1 MKKTLLFVFALGS
14 WMAQG
19 QQLPLYANYFFAP
32 QMTNPATSGA
42 DGFSELTTMHRQQWQ
57 GMEGAPETS
66 ALVFNGALN
75 KERIGYSVYAFTDK
89 TDIVSRSGI
98 YGNYAY
104 HAQLSENSVLSFG
117 VGAGYVNN
125 AFDMASVR
133 VKNEGDPFLF
143 PANQNG
149 TLDMTLGVNL
159 RVSDFN
165 LGLSVPQLLNP
176 TITYSNNYDGPV
188 AFHLIRHY
196 VARTQYDLNI
206 QKDRM
211 VLSPM
216 VTVRA
221 AAFVKPQVDAGLLF
235 DMKEY
240 GYIGAMYRSNY
251 AATMNVG
258 VHLTPVLS
266 LGYAHEFSTNTFA
279 SYLGMSNEFILS
291 YKFGDNKRNERMEAE
306 IKRLKDKQRQSSQE
320 TEKLLN
326 ERFEEFKE
334 EMGAAQAA
342 ELEKQKEALK
352 AEGLQLQEAGA
363 QNGGLR
369 GNGGNQNGNGNDG
382 FADGAWSQGGNQGG
396 SMANGG
402 AINNDGAIKGY
413 RNDEYASNVA
423 PGSPGYYVTAGVY
436 GEQANADRMA
446 SSLAKKGISAKVF
459 RDSRNNMYYVYL
471 LKFRNYEGAESAK
484 STGLNGQYSGKLWI
498 KVVE

>member
-32 QMTNPATSGA
+32 QMTNPANSGA

-149 TLDMTLGVNL
+149 TLDMTLGINL
-159 RVSDFN
+159 QVSDFN

-196 VARTQYDLNI
+196 VARTQYDIQI

-240 GYIGAMYRSNY
+240 GYVGAMYRSNY
-251 AATMNVG
+251 AGTINAG
-258 VHLTPVLS
+258 VHLTPVLT
-266 LGYAHEFSTNTFA
+266 LGYAHEFSTNTYA

-291 YKFGDNKRNERMEAE
+291 YKFGDNNRNERLEAE
-306 IKRLKDKQRQSSQE
+306 LKRLKDKQRQSSQE

-369 GNGGNQNGNGNDG
+369 GGGGNSSASGGGTNEG
-382 FADGAWSQGGNQGG
+382 FADGSWGQSAQSD
-396 SMANGG
+396 
-402 AINNDGAIKGY
+402 AINNDGTIKGY

-446 SSLAKKGISAKVF
+446 NSLAKKGISAKVF
-459 RDSRNNMYYVYL
+459 RDNRNNMFYVYL
-471 LKFRNYEGAESAK
+471 LKFRNYEGAERAK

>member
-1 MKKTLLFVFALGS
+1 MKKTFVLALLFGATLTQ
-14 WMAQG
+14 A

-32 QMTNPATSGA
+32 QMTNPALSGA
-42 DGFSELTTMHRQQWQ
+42 EGFSELTTMHRQQWQ

-104 HAQLSENSVLSFG
+104 HAQLSESSVLSFG

-133 VKNEGDPFLF
+133 VKNEGDPFLV

-149 TLDMTLGVNL
+149 TLDMTLGINL
-159 RVSDFN
+159 RVADFN
-165 LGLSVPQLLNP
+165 LGFSVPQLLNP
-176 TITYSNNYDGPV
+176 TITYSNNFDGPV
-188 AFHLIRHY
+188 AYHLIRHY
-196 VARTQYDLNI
+196 VARTQYDI
-206 QKDRM
+206 QVQKDRM

-221 AAFVKPQVDAGLLF
+221 AAYVKPQVDAGLMF

-240 GYIGAMYRSNY
+240 GYVGAMYRSNY

-266 LGYAHEFSTNTFA
+266 LGYAHEFSTNTYA

-291 YKFGDNKRNERMEAE
+291 YKFGDNKRNERLEAE
-306 IKRLKDKQRQSSQE
+306 IKRLKDKQRSSAQE

-334 EMGAAQAA
+334 EIGAAQAA
-342 ELEKQKEALK
+342 ELEKQKEALVQ
-352 AEGLQLQEAGA
+352 EGMQLQGAGA

-369 GNGGNQNGNGNDG
+369 GNNNGAN
-382 FADGAWSQGGNQGG
+382 QGGNGMG
-396 SMANGG
+396 ANETSSNG
-402 AINNDGAIKGY
+402 ALSGY
-413 RNDEYASNVA
+413 RNEEYANNVT

-436 GEQANADRMA
+436 GESGNANRMV
-446 SSLAKKGISAKVF
+446 SSLSSRGINAQVF

-471 LKFRNYEGAESAK
+471 LKFGTYEDADNARA
-484 STGLNGQYSGKLWI
+484 TGLNGQYSGKLWI

>member
-1 MKKTLLFVFALGS
+1 
-14 WMAQG
+14 
-19 QQLPLYANYFFAP
+19 
-32 QMTNPATSGA
+32 
-42 DGFSELTTMHRQQWQ
+42 
-57 GMEGAPETS
+57 MEGAPETS

-149 TLDMTLGVNL
+149 TLDMTLGINL

-196 VARTQYDLNI
+196 VARTQYDIQI

-221 AAFVKPQVDAGLLF
+221 AAYVKPQVDAGLLF

-240 GYIGAMYRSNY
+240 GYVGAMYRSNY
-251 AATMNVG
+251 AGTINAG
-258 VHLTPVLS
+258 VHLTPVLT
-266 LGYAHEFSTNTFA
+266 LGYAHEFSTNTYA

-291 YKFGDNKRNERMEAE
+291 YKFGDNNRNERLEAE
-306 IKRLKDKQRQSSQE
+306 LKRLKDKQRQSSQE

-369 GNGGNQNGNGNDG
+369 GGGGNSSASGGGTNEG
-382 FADGAWSQGGNQGG
+382 FADGSWGQSAQSD
-396 SMANGG
+396 
-402 AINNDGAIKGY
+402 AINNDGTIKGY

-446 SSLAKKGISAKVF
+446 NSLAKKGISAKVF
-459 RDSRNNMYYVYL
+459 RDNRNNMFYVYL
-471 LKFRNYEGAESAK
+471 LKFRNYEGAERAK

>member
-1 MKKTLLFVFALGS
+1 
-14 WMAQG
+14 
-19 QQLPLYANYFFAP
+19 
-32 QMTNPATSGA
+32 
-42 DGFSELTTMHRQQWQ
+42 
-57 GMEGAPETS
+57 
-66 ALVFNGALN
+66 
-75 KERIGYSVYAFTDK
+75 
-89 TDIVSRSGI
+89 
-98 YGNYAY
+98 
-104 HAQLSENSVLSFG
+104 
-117 VGAGYVNN
+117 
-125 AFDMASVR
+125 
-133 VKNEGDPFLF
+133 
-143 PANQNG
+143 
-149 TLDMTLGVNL
+149 
-159 RVSDFN
+159 
-165 LGLSVPQLLNP
+165 
-176 TITYSNNYDGPV
+176 
-188 AFHLIRHY
+188 
-196 VARTQYDLNI
+196 
-206 QKDRM
+206 
-211 VLSPM
+211 M

-382 FADGAWSQGGNQGG
+382 FADGAWGQGGNQGGNQGG

>member
-1 MKKTLLFVFALGS
+1 MKKTFVLALLFGATLTQ
-14 WMAQG
+14 A

-32 QMTNPATSGA
+32 QMTNPALSGA
-42 DGFSELTTMHRQQWQ
+42 EGFSELTTMHRQQWQ

-104 HAQLSENSVLSFG
+104 HAQLSESSVLSFG

-133 VKNEGDPFLF
+133 VKNEGDPFLV

-149 TLDMTLGVNL
+149 TLDMTLGINL
-159 RVSDFN
+159 RVADFN
-165 LGLSVPQLLNP
+165 LGFSVPQLLNP
-176 TITYSNNYDGPV
+176 TITYSNNFDGPV
-188 AFHLIRHY
+188 AYHLIRHY
-196 VARTQYDLNI
+196 VARTQYDI
-206 QKDRM
+206 QVQKDRM

-221 AAFVKPQVDAGLLF
+221 AAFVKPQVDAGLMF

-240 GYIGAMYRSNY
+240 GYVGAMYRSNY

-266 LGYAHEFSTNTFA
+266 LGYAHEFSTNTYA

-291 YKFGDNKRNERMEAE
+291 YKFGDNKRNKRLEAE
-306 IKRLKDKQRQSSQE
+306 IKRLKDKQRSSAQE

-334 EMGAAQAA
+334 EIGAAQAA
-342 ELEKQKEALK
+342 ELEKQKEALVQ
-352 AEGLQLQEAGA
+352 EGMQLQGAGA

-369 GNGGNQNGNGNDG
+369 GNNNGAN
-382 FADGAWSQGGNQGG
+382 QGGNGMG
-396 SMANGG
+396 ANETTSNG
-402 AINNDGAIKGY
+402 ALSGY
-413 RNDEYASNVA
+413 RNEEYANNVT

-436 GEQANADRMA
+436 GESGNANRMVGSL
-446 SSLAKKGISAKVF
+446 SSRGINAQVF

-471 LKFRNYEGAESAK
+471 LKFSTYEDADNARAS
-484 STGLNGQYSGKLWI
+484 GLNGQYSGKLWI

>member
-1 MKKTLLFVFALGS
+1 MKKTLVLALISGAI
-14 WMAQG
+14 MAQA

-32 QMTNPATSGA
+32 QMTNPAVSGA

-75 KERIGYSVYAFTDK
+75 KERIGYSVYAYTDK

-104 HAQLSENSVLSFG
+104 HAQLSETSVLSFG

-125 AFDMASVR
+125 SFDMASVR
-133 VKNEGDPFLF
+133 VKNLGDPFLI

-149 TLDMTLGVNL
+149 TLDMTLGLNL
-159 RVSDFN
+159 RVADFN
-165 LGLSVPQLLNP
+165 LGVSVPQLLNP

-188 AFHLIRHY
+188 AYHLIRHY
-196 VARTQYDLNI
+196 VARTQYDI
-206 QKDRM
+206 KVQKDRM

-221 AAFVKPQVDAGLLF
+221 AAFVKPQVDAGLMF

-266 LGYAHEFSTNTFA
+266 LGYAHEFSTNDYA
-279 SYLGMSNEFILS
+279 SFLGMSNEFILS
-291 YKFGDNKRNERMEAE
+291 YKFGDNKRNERLEAE
-306 IKRLKDKQRQSSQE
+306 IKRLKDKQRSSAQE

-334 EMGAAQAA
+334 EIGAVQAA
-342 ELEKQKEALK
+342 ELEKQKEELRSQ
-352 AEGLQLQEAGA
+352 GMQLQNPGS
-363 QNGGLR
+363 QGGGLR
-369 GNGGNQNGNGNDG
+369 GSTANQNNGTQTNEG
-382 FADGAWSQGGNQGG
+382 QVQSG
-396 SMANGG
+396 SNGTL
-402 AINNDGAIKGY
+402 NGY
-413 RNDEYASNVA
+413 RTEEYAENVT

-436 GEQANADRMA
+436 GEAGNADRMA
-446 SSLAKKGISAKVF
+446 NSLSKKGIRAKVF
-459 RDSRNNMYYVYL
+459 RDNGNNMFYVYL
-471 LKFRNYEGAESAK
+471 LKFKNYEEADRARTS
-484 STGLNGQYSGKLWI
+484 GLNGQYSGKLWI

>member
-1 MKKTLLFVFALGS
+1 MKKTFVLALLFGATLTQ
-14 WMAQG
+14 A

-32 QMTNPATSGA
+32 QMTNPALSGA
-42 DGFSELTTMHRQQWQ
+42 EGFSELTTMHRQQWQ

-104 HAQLSENSVLSFG
+104 HAQLSESSVLSFG

-133 VKNEGDPFLF
+133 VKNEGDPFLV

-149 TLDMTLGVNL
+149 TLDMTLGINL
-159 RVSDFN
+159 RVADFN
-165 LGLSVPQLLNP
+165 LGFSVPQLLNP
-176 TITYSNNYDGPV
+176 TITYSNNFDGPV
-188 AFHLIRHY
+188 AYHLIRHY
-196 VARTQYDLNI
+196 VARTQYDI
-206 QKDRM
+206 QVQKDRM

-221 AAFVKPQVDAGLLF
+221 AAFVKPQVDAGLMF

-240 GYIGAMYRSNY
+240 GYVGAMYRSNY

-266 LGYAHEFSTNTFA
+266 LGYAHEFSTNTYA

-291 YKFGDNKRNERMEAE
+291 YKFGDNKRNKRLEAE
-306 IKRLKDKQRQSSQE
+306 IKRLKDKQRSSAQE

-334 EMGAAQAA
+334 EIGAAQAA
-342 ELEKQKEALK
+342 ELEKQKEALVQ
-352 AEGLQLQEAGA
+352 EGMQLQGAGA

-369 GNGGNQNGNGNDG
+369 GNNNGAN
-382 FADGAWSQGGNQGG
+382 QGGNGMG
-396 SMANGG
+396 ANETTSNG
-402 AINNDGAIKGY
+402 ALSGY
-413 RNDEYASNVA
+413 RNEEYANNVT

-436 GEQANADRMA
+436 GESGNANRMVGSL
-446 SSLAKKGISAKVF
+446 SSRGINAQVF

-471 LKFRNYEGAESAK
+471 LKFRTYEDADNARAS
-484 STGLNGQYSGKLWI
+484 GLNGQYSGKLWI

>member
-1 MKKTLLFVFALGS
+1 MKKTFVLALLFGATLTQ
-14 WMAQG
+14 A

-32 QMTNPATSGA
+32 QMTNPALSGA
-42 DGFSELTTMHRQQWQ
+42 EGFSELTTMHRQQWQ

-75 KERIGYSVYAFTDK
+75 KERVGYSVYAFTDK

-104 HAQLSENSVLSFG
+104 HAQLSESSVLSFG

-133 VKNEGDPFLF
+133 VKNEGDPFLV

-149 TLDMTLGVNL
+149 TLDMTLGINL
-159 RVSDFN
+159 RVADFN
-165 LGLSVPQLLNP
+165 LGFSVPQLLNP
-176 TITYSNNYDGPV
+176 TITYSNNFDGPV
-188 AFHLIRHY
+188 AYHLIRHY
-196 VARTQYDLNI
+196 VARTQYDI
-206 QKDRM
+206 QVQKDRM

-221 AAFVKPQVDAGLLF
+221 AAFVKPQVDAGLMF

-240 GYIGAMYRSNY
+240 GYVGAMYRSNY

-266 LGYAHEFSTNTFA
+266 LGYAHEFSTNTYA

-291 YKFGDNKRNERMEAE
+291 YKFGDNKRNERLEAE
-306 IKRLKDKQRQSSQE
+306 IKRLKDKQRSSAQE

-334 EMGAAQAA
+334 EIGAAQAA
-342 ELEKQKEALK
+342 ELEKQKEALVQ
-352 AEGLQLQEAGA
+352 EGMQLQGAGA

-369 GNGGNQNGNGNDG
+369 GNYNGAN
-382 FADGAWSQGGNQGG
+382 QGGNGMG
-396 SMANGG
+396 ANETTSNG
-402 AINNDGAIKGY
+402 ALSGY
-413 RNDEYASNVA
+413 HNEEYANNVT
-423 PGSPGYYVTAGVY
+423 PGSPGYYITAGVY
-436 GEQANADRMA
+436 GESGNANRMVGSL
-446 SSLAKKGISAKVF
+446 SSRGINAQVF

-471 LKFRNYEGAESAK
+471 LKFRTYEDADNARAS
-484 STGLNGQYSGKLWI
+484 GLNGQYSGKLWI

>member
-1 MKKTLLFVFALGS
+1 MKKTLFIVVLAGS
-14 WMAQG
+14 FITHA

-32 QMTNPATSGA
+32 QITNPAVSGA

-66 ALVFNGALN
+66 ALLFNGALN
-75 KERIGYSVYAFTDK
+75 KERIGYSVYAYTDK

-104 HAQLSENSVLSFG
+104 HAQLSESSVFSFG

-125 AFDMASVR
+125 SFDMASVR
-133 VKNEGDPFLF
+133 VKNEGDPFLV

-159 RVSDFN
+159 RVADFN

-176 TITYSNNYDGPV
+176 TITYSNNFDGPV
-188 AFHLIRHY
+188 AYHLIRHY
-196 VARTQYDLNI
+196 IARTQYDI
-206 QKDRM
+206 QVQKDRM

-221 AAFVKPQVDAGLLF
+221 AAYVKPQVDAGLMF

-240 GYIGAMYRSNY
+240 GYVGAMYRSNY
-251 AATMNVG
+251 AATINAG
-258 VHLTPVLS
+258 VHLTPMLS
-266 LGYAHEFSTNTFA
+266 LGYAHEFSTNTYA

-291 YKFGDNKRNERMEAE
+291 YKFGDNKRNERLEAE
-306 IKRLKDKQRQSSQE
+306 IKRLKDKQRNAAQE

-326 ERFEEFKE
+326 ERFEEFKDE
-334 EMGAAQAA
+334 IGAAQSA
-342 ELEKQKEALK
+342 ELERQKNELRQ
-352 AEGLQLQEAGA
+352 EGMQLQEAGA

-369 GNGGNQNGNGNDG
+369 GATGSGTSGRTSGSSD
-382 FADGAWSQGGNQGG
+382 ADGMSTDG
-396 SMANGG
+396 S
-402 AINNDGAIKGY
+402 IRGY
-413 RNDEYASNVA
+413 RSEEYASNVT

-436 GEQANADRMA
+436 GESSNANRMVN
-446 SSLAKKGISAKVF
+446 SLASRGINAKVF
-459 RDSRNNMYYVYL
+459 KDSRNNMFYVYL
-471 LKFRNYEGAESAK
+471 LKFRSYEEADIARGS
-484 STGLNGQYSGKLWI
+484 GLNGQYSGKLWI

>member
-1 MKKTLLFVFALGS
+1 MKKTFLFVFALGS
-14 WMAQG
+14 ILAQG

-66 ALVFNGALN
+66 ALVFNGAMN

-104 HAQLSENSVLSFG
+104 HAQLSENSALSMG
-117 VGAGYVNN
+117 VGLGYVNN

-159 RVSDFN
+159 RVADFN

-188 AFHLIRHY
+188 AYHLIRHY
-196 VARTQYDLNI
+196 VARTQYDINI

-240 GYIGAMYRSNY
+240 GYLGAMYRSNY
-251 AATMNVG
+251 AATINAG

-266 LGYAHEFSTNTFA
+266 LGYAHEFSTNTYA

-291 YKFGDNKRNERMEAE
+291 YKFGDNNRNERMEAE

-334 EMGAAQAA
+334 ELGAAQVA

-369 GNGGNQNGNGNDG
+369 GNQNSNQGGGNNDG
-382 FADGAWSQGGNQGG
+382 FADGGSWDQGSS
-396 SMANGG
+396 SMSNGG
-402 AINNDGAIKGY
+402 AINNEGAIKGY
-413 RNDEYASNVA
+413 RNDEYANNVA

-436 GEQANADRMA
+436 GEAVNAERMA
-446 SSLAKKGISAKVF
+446 SSLSKKGITAKVF
-459 RDSRNNMYYVYL
+459 RDNRNNMYYVYL
-471 LKFRNYEGAESAK
+471 LKFRNYEGADRAK
-484 STGLNGQYSGKLWI
+484 SSGLNGQYSGKLWI

>member
-1 MKKTLLFVFALGS
+1 MKKTLVLALISGAFV
-14 WMAQG
+14 AQA

-32 QMTNPATSGA
+32 QMTNPAVSGV

-75 KERIGYSVYAFTDK
+75 KERIGYSVYAYTDK

-104 HAQLSENSVLSFG
+104 HAQLSETSVLSFG

-125 AFDMASVR
+125 SFDMASVR
-133 VKNEGDPFLF
+133 VKNLGDPFLI

-149 TLDMTLGVNL
+149 TLDMTLGLNL
-159 RVSDFN
+159 RVADFN
-165 LGLSVPQLLNP
+165 LGVSVPQLLNP

-188 AFHLIRHY
+188 AYHLIRHY
-196 VARTQYDLNI
+196 VARTQYDI
-206 QKDRM
+206 KVQKDRM

-221 AAFVKPQVDAGLLF
+221 AAFVKPQVDAGLMF

-266 LGYAHEFSTNTFA
+266 LGYAHEFSTNTYA

-291 YKFGDNKRNERMEAE
+291 YKFGDNKRNERLEAE
-306 IKRLKDKQRQSSQE
+306 IKRLKDKQRSSAQE

-369 GNGGNQNGNGNDG
+369 GNGGNANGGNDG
-382 FADGAWSQGGNQGG
+382 QNGGWNQDNGQGG
-396 SMANGG
+396 SWNTG
-402 AINNDGAIKGY
+402 NDPNAAGNIRGY
-413 RNDEYASNVA
+413 RNEEYANNVA
-423 PGSPGYYVTAGVY
+423 PGSSGYYVTAGVY
-436 GEQANADRMA
+436 GEAGNADRMA
-446 SSLAKKGISAKVF
+446 SSLSKKGINAKVF

-471 LKFRNYEGAESAK
+471 LKFRSYEEADRAK
-484 STGLNGQYSGKLWI
+484 SSGLNGQYSGKLWI

>member
-1 MKKTLLFVFALGS
+1 MKKTFVLALLFGATLTQ
-14 WMAQG
+14 A

-32 QMTNPATSGA
+32 QMTNPALSGA
-42 DGFSELTTMHRQQWQ
+42 EGFSELTTMHRQQWQ

-104 HAQLSENSVLSFG
+104 HAQLSESSVLSFG

-133 VKNEGDPFLF
+133 VKNEGDPFLV

-149 TLDMTLGVNL
+149 TLDMTLGINL
-159 RVSDFN
+159 RVADFN
-165 LGLSVPQLLNP
+165 LGFSVPQLLNP
-176 TITYSNNYDGPV
+176 TITYSNNFDGPV
-188 AFHLIRHY
+188 AYHLIRHY
-196 VARTQYDLNI
+196 VARTQYDI
-206 QKDRM
+206 QVQKDRM

-221 AAFVKPQVDAGLLF
+221 AAFVKPQVDAGLMF

-240 GYIGAMYRSNY
+240 GYVGAMYRSNY

-266 LGYAHEFSTNTFA
+266 LGYAHEFSTNTYA

-291 YKFGDNKRNERMEAE
+291 YKFGDNKRNERLEAE
-306 IKRLKDKQRQSSQE
+306 IKRLKDKQRSSAQE

-334 EMGAAQAA
+334 EIGAAQAA
-342 ELEKQKEALK
+342 ELEKQKEALVQ
-352 AEGLQLQEAGA
+352 EGMQLQGAGA

-369 GNGGNQNGNGNDG
+369 GNNNGAN
-382 FADGAWSQGGNQGG
+382 QGGNGMG
-396 SMANGG
+396 ANETTSNG
-402 AINNDGAIKGY
+402 ALSGY
-413 RNDEYASNVA
+413 RNEEYANNVT

-436 GEQANADRMA
+436 GESGNANRMVGSL
-446 SSLAKKGISAKVF
+446 SSRGINAQVF

-471 LKFRNYEGAESAK
+471 LKFRTYEDADNARAS
-484 STGLNGQYSGKLWI
+484 GLNGQYSGKLWI

>member
-1 MKKTLLFVFALGS
+1 MKKLFLLALTLGS
-14 WMAQG
+14 FMTYG

-42 DGFSELTTMHRQQWQ
+42 EGFSELTTMHRQQWQ

-75 KERIGYSVYAFTDK
+75 KERIGYSVYAYTDK

-104 HAQLSENSVLSFG
+104 HAQLSETAILSFG

-125 AFDMASVR
+125 SFDMASVR
-133 VKNEGDPFLF
+133 VKNLGDPFLI

-149 TLDMTLGVNL
+149 TLDMTLGANL
-159 RVSDFN
+159 RVSDFT

-188 AFHLIRHY
+188 AYHLIRHY
-196 VARTQYDLNI
+196 VARTQYDIQI

-221 AAFVKPQVDAGLLF
+221 AAYVKPQVDAGLLF

-240 GYIGAMYRSNY
+240 GYLGAMYRSNY
-251 AATMNVG
+251 AATINAG

-266 LGYAHEFSTNTFA
+266 LGYAHEFSTNTYA

-306 IKRLKDKQRQSSQE
+306 IKRLKDKQRSGSQE

-334 EMGAAQAA
+334 EMGAAQAV

-352 AEGLQLQEAGA
+352 EAGLQLQEAGA

-369 GNGGNQNGNGNDG
+369 G
-382 FADGAWSQGGNQGG
+382 GNQGG
-396 SMANGG
+396 DNMNNVGNNPTWNGAG
-402 AINNDGAIKGY
+402 DINNSGAIKGY
-413 RNDEYASNVA
+413 RNDEYANNVA
-423 PGSPGYYVTAGVY
+423 PGSSGYYVTAGVY
-436 GEQANADRMA
+436 GESANAERMA
-446 SSLAKKGISAKVF
+446 NSLSNKGILAKVF
-459 RDSRNNMYYVYL
+459 RDNRNNMFYVYL
-471 LKFRNYEGAESAK
+471 FKFRNYEEADRAK
-484 STGLNGQYSGKLWI
+484 SSGLNGQYTGKLWI

>member
-1 MKKTLLFVFALGS
+1 MKKTFVLALLFGATLTQ
-14 WMAQG
+14 A

-32 QMTNPATSGA
+32 QMTNPALSGA
-42 DGFSELTTMHRQQWQ
+42 EGFSELTTMHRQQWQ

-104 HAQLSENSVLSFG
+104 HAQLSESSVLSFG

-133 VKNEGDPFLF
+133 VKNEGDPFLV

-149 TLDMTLGVNL
+149 TLDMTLGINL
-159 RVSDFN
+159 RVADFN
-165 LGLSVPQLLNP
+165 LGFSVPQLLNP
-176 TITYSNNYDGPV
+176 TITYSNNFDGPV
-188 AFHLIRHY
+188 AYHLIRHY
-196 VARTQYDLNI
+196 VARTQYDI
-206 QKDRM
+206 QVQKDRM

-221 AAFVKPQVDAGLLF
+221 AAYVKPQVDAGLMF

-240 GYIGAMYRSNY
+240 GYVGAMYRSNY

-266 LGYAHEFSTNTFA
+266 LGYAHEFSTNTYA

-291 YKFGDNKRNERMEAE
+291 YKFGDNKRNERLEAE
-306 IKRLKDKQRQSSQE
+306 IKRLKDKQRSSAQE

-334 EMGAAQAA
+334 EIGAAQAA
-342 ELEKQKEALK
+342 ELEKQKEALVQ
-352 AEGLQLQEAGA
+352 EGMQLQGAGA

-369 GNGGNQNGNGNDG
+369 GNNNGAN
-382 FADGAWSQGGNQGG
+382 QGGNGMG
-396 SMANGG
+396 ANETSSNG
-402 AINNDGAIKGY
+402 ALSGY
-413 RNDEYASNVA
+413 RNEEYANNVT

-436 GEQANADRMA
+436 GESGNANRMVGSL
-446 SSLAKKGISAKVF
+446 SSRGINAQVF

-471 LKFRNYEGAESAK
+471 LKFGTYEDADNARA
-484 STGLNGQYSGKLWI
+484 TGLNGQYSGKLWI

>member
-1 MKKTLLFVFALGS
+1 M
-14 WMAQG
+14 
-19 QQLPLYANYFFAP
+19 
-32 QMTNPATSGA
+32 
-42 DGFSELTTMHRQQWQ
+42 
-57 GMEGAPETS
+57 
-66 ALVFNGALN
+66 FNGALN

-149 TLDMTLGVNL
+149 TLDMTLGINL

-196 VARTQYDLNI
+196 VARTQYDIQI

-235 DMKEY
+235 DMREY
-240 GYIGAMYRSNY
+240 GYVGAMYRSNY
-251 AATMNVG
+251 AGTINAG
-258 VHLTPVLS
+258 VHLTPVLT
-266 LGYAHEFSTNTFA
+266 LGYAHEFSTNTYA

-291 YKFGDNKRNERMEAE
+291 YKFGDNNRNERLEAE
-306 IKRLKDKQRQSSQE
+306 LKRLKDKQRQSSQE

-369 GNGGNQNGNGNDG
+369 GGGGNSSASGGGTNEG
-382 FADGAWSQGGNQGG
+382 FADGSWGQSAQSD
-396 SMANGG
+396 
-402 AINNDGAIKGY
+402 AINNDGTIKGY

-446 SSLAKKGISAKVF
+446 NSLAKKGISAKVF
-459 RDSRNNMYYVYL
+459 RDNRNNMFYVYL
-471 LKFRNYEGAESAK
+471 LKFRNYEGAERAK

>member
-1 MKKTLLFVFALGS
+1 
-14 WMAQG
+14 
-19 QQLPLYANYFFAP
+19 
-32 QMTNPATSGA
+32 
-42 DGFSELTTMHRQQWQ
+42 
-57 GMEGAPETS
+57 MEGAPETS

-149 TLDMTLGVNL
+149 TLDMTLGINL

-196 VARTQYDLNI
+196 VARTQYDIQI

-240 GYIGAMYRSNY
+240 GYVGAMYRSNY
-251 AATMNVG
+251 AGTINAG
-258 VHLTPVLS
+258 VHLTPVLT
-266 LGYAHEFSTNTFA
+266 LGYAHEFSTNTYA

-291 YKFGDNKRNERMEAE
+291 YKFGDNNRNERLEAE
-306 IKRLKDKQRQSSQE
+306 LKRLKDKQRQTSQE

-369 GNGGNQNGNGNDG
+369 GGGGNSSASGGGTNEG
-382 FADGAWSQGGNQGG
+382 FADGSWGQSAQSD
-396 SMANGG
+396 
-402 AINNDGAIKGY
+402 AINNDGTIKGY

-446 SSLAKKGISAKVF
+446 NSLAKKGISAKVF
-459 RDSRNNMYYVYL
+459 RDNRNNMFYVYL
-471 LKFRNYEGAESAK
+471 LKFRNYEGAERAK

>member
-1 MKKTLLFVFALGS
+1 
-14 WMAQG
+14 
-19 QQLPLYANYFFAP
+19 
-32 QMTNPATSGA
+32 
-42 DGFSELTTMHRQQWQ
+42 
-57 GMEGAPETS
+57 MEGAPETS

-149 TLDMTLGVNL
+149 TLDMTLGINL

-196 VARTQYDLNI
+196 VARTQYDIQI

-235 DMKEY
+235 DMREY
-240 GYIGAMYRSNY
+240 GYVGAMYRSNY
-251 AATMNVG
+251 AGTINAG
-258 VHLTPVLS
+258 VHLTPVLT
-266 LGYAHEFSTNTFA
+266 LGYAHEFSTNTYA

-291 YKFGDNKRNERMEAE
+291 YKFGDNNRNERLEAE
-306 IKRLKDKQRQSSQE
+306 LKRLKDKQRQSSQE

-369 GNGGNQNGNGNDG
+369 GGGGNSSASGGGTNEG
-382 FADGAWSQGGNQGG
+382 FADGSWGQSAQSD
-396 SMANGG
+396 
-402 AINNDGAIKGY
+402 AINNDGTIKGY

-446 SSLAKKGISAKVF
+446 NSLAKKGISAKVF
-459 RDSRNNMYYVYL
+459 RDNRNNMFYVYL
-471 LKFRNYEGAESAK
+471 LKFRNYEGAERAK

>member
-1 MKKTLLFVFALGS
+1 
-14 WMAQG
+14 
-19 QQLPLYANYFFAP
+19 
-32 QMTNPATSGA
+32 
-42 DGFSELTTMHRQQWQ
+42 
-57 GMEGAPETS
+57 MEGAPETS

-149 TLDMTLGVNL
+149 TLDMTLGINL

-196 VARTQYDLNI
+196 VARTQYDIQI
-206 QKDRM
+206 QKDRI

-235 DMKEY
+235 DLKEY
-240 GYIGAMYRSNY
+240 GYLGAMYRSNY
-251 AATMNVG
+251 AGTINAG
-258 VHLTPVLS
+258 VHLTPVLT
-266 LGYAHEFSTNTFA
+266 LGYAHEFSTNTYA

-291 YKFGDNKRNERMEAE
+291 YKFGDNNRNERLEAE
-306 IKRLKDKQRQSSQE
+306 LKRLKDKQRQSSQE

-369 GNGGNQNGNGNDG
+369 GGGGNSSASGGGTNEG
-382 FADGAWSQGGNQGG
+382 FADGSWGQSAQSD
-396 SMANGG
+396 
-402 AINNDGAIKGY
+402 AINNDGTIKGY

-446 SSLAKKGISAKVF
+446 NSLAKKGISAKVF
-459 RDSRNNMYYVYL
+459 RDNRNNMFYVYL
-471 LKFRNYEGAESAK
+471 LKFRNYEGAERAK

>member
-1 MKKTLLFVFALGS
+1 
-14 WMAQG
+14 
-19 QQLPLYANYFFAP
+19 
-32 QMTNPATSGA
+32 
-42 DGFSELTTMHRQQWQ
+42 
-57 GMEGAPETS
+57 
-66 ALVFNGALN
+66 
-75 KERIGYSVYAFTDK
+75 
-89 TDIVSRSGI
+89 
-98 YGNYAY
+98 
-104 HAQLSENSVLSFG
+104 
-117 VGAGYVNN
+117 
-125 AFDMASVR
+125 MASVR

-149 TLDMTLGVNL
+149 TLDMTLGINL

-196 VARTQYDLNI
+196 VARTQYDIQI

-235 DMKEY
+235 DMREY
-240 GYIGAMYRSNY
+240 GYVGAMYRSNY
-251 AATMNVG
+251 AGTINAG
-258 VHLTPVLS
+258 VHLTPVLT
-266 LGYAHEFSTNTFA
+266 LGYAHEFSTNTYA

-291 YKFGDNKRNERMEAE
+291 YKFGDNNRNERLEAE
-306 IKRLKDKQRQSSQE
+306 LKRLKDKQRQSSQE

-369 GNGGNQNGNGNDG
+369 GGGGNSSASGGGTNEG
-382 FADGAWSQGGNQGG
+382 FADGSWGQSAQSD
-396 SMANGG
+396 
-402 AINNDGAIKGY
+402 AINNDGTIKGY

-446 SSLAKKGISAKVF
+446 NSLAKKGISAKVF
-459 RDSRNNMYYVYL
+459 RDNRNNMFYVYL
-471 LKFRNYEGAESAK
+471 LKFRNYEGAERAK

>member
-1 MKKTLLFVFALGS
+1 MKKTFVLALLFGATLTQ
-14 WMAQG
+14 A

-32 QMTNPATSGA
+32 QMTNPALSGA
-42 DGFSELTTMHRQQWQ
+42 EGFSELTTMHRQQWQ

-104 HAQLSENSVLSFG
+104 HAQLSESSVLSFG

-133 VKNEGDPFLF
+133 VKNEGDPFLV

-149 TLDMTLGVNL
+149 TLDMTLGINL
-159 RVSDFN
+159 RVADFN
-165 LGLSVPQLLNP
+165 LGFSVPQLLNP
-176 TITYSNNYDGPV
+176 TITYSNNFDGPV
-188 AFHLIRHY
+188 AYHLIRHY
-196 VARTQYDLNI
+196 VARTQYDI
-206 QKDRM
+206 QVQKDRM

-221 AAFVKPQVDAGLLF
+221 AAFVKPQVDAGLMF

-240 GYIGAMYRSNY
+240 GYVGAMYRSNY

-266 LGYAHEFSTNTFA
+266 LGYAHEFSTNTYA

-291 YKFGDNKRNERMEAE
+291 YKFGDNKRNERLEAE
-306 IKRLKDKQRQSSQE
+306 IKRLKDKQRSSAQE

-334 EMGAAQAA
+334 EIGAAQAA
-342 ELEKQKEALK
+342 ELEKQKEALVQ
-352 AEGLQLQEAGA
+352 EGMQLQGAGA

-369 GNGGNQNGNGNDG
+369 GNNNGAN
-382 FADGAWSQGGNQGG
+382 QGGNGIG
-396 SMANGG
+396 ANETTSNG
-402 AINNDGAIKGY
+402 ALSGY
-413 RNDEYASNVA
+413 RNEEYANNVT

-436 GEQANADRMA
+436 GESGNANRMVGSL
-446 SSLAKKGISAKVF
+446 SSRGINAQVF

-471 LKFRNYEGAESAK
+471 LKFRTYEDADNARAS
-484 STGLNGQYSGKLWI
+484 GLNGQYSGKLWI

>member
-1 MKKTLLFVFALGS
+1 MKKTFVLALLSGATLTQ
-14 WMAQG
+14 A

-32 QMTNPATSGA
+32 QMTNPALSGA
-42 DGFSELTTMHRQQWQ
+42 EGFSELTTMHRQQWQ

-104 HAQLSENSVLSFG
+104 HAQLSESSVLSFG

-133 VKNEGDPFLF
+133 VKNEGDPFLV

-149 TLDMTLGVNL
+149 TLDMTLGINL
-159 RVSDFN
+159 RVADFN
-165 LGLSVPQLLNP
+165 LGFSVPQLLNP
-176 TITYSNNYDGPV
+176 TITYSNNFDGPV
-188 AFHLIRHY
+188 AYHLIRHY
-196 VARTQYDLNI
+196 VARTQYDI
-206 QKDRM
+206 QVQKDRM

-221 AAFVKPQVDAGLLF
+221 AAFVKPQVDAGLMF

-240 GYIGAMYRSNY
+240 GYVGAMYRSNY

-266 LGYAHEFSTNTFA
+266 LGYAHEFSTNTYA

-291 YKFGDNKRNERMEAE
+291 YKFGDNKRNERLEAE
-306 IKRLKDKQRQSSQE
+306 IKRLKDKQRSSAQE

-334 EMGAAQAA
+334 EIGAAQAA
-342 ELEKQKEALK
+342 ELEKQKEALVQ
-352 AEGLQLQEAGA
+352 EGMQLQEAGA

-369 GNGGNQNGNGNDG
+369 GNNSGVN
-382 FADGAWSQGGNQGG
+382 QGGNGMGANETTSNG
-396 SMANGG
+396 SLS
-402 AINNDGAIKGY
+402 GY
-413 RNDEYASNVA
+413 RNEEYANNVT
-423 PGSPGYYVTAGVY
+423 PGSPGYYITAGVY
-436 GEQANADRMA
+436 GESGNANRMVGSL
-446 SSLAKKGISAKVF
+446 SSRGINAQVF

-471 LKFRNYEGAESAK
+471 LKFLTYEDADNARAS
-484 STGLNGQYSGKLWI
+484 GLNGQYSGKLWI

>member
-1 MKKTLLFVFALGS
+1 MVVLAGS
-14 WMAQG
+14 FITHA

-32 QMTNPATSGA
+32 QITNPAVSGA
-42 DGFSELTTMHRQQWQ
+42 DGYSELTTMHRQQWQ

-66 ALVFNGALN
+66 ALLFNGALN
-75 KERIGYSVYAFTDK
+75 KERIGYSVYAYTDK

-104 HAQLSENSVLSFG
+104 HAQLSESSVFSFG

-125 AFDMASVR
+125 SFDMASVR
-133 VKNEGDPFLF
+133 VKNEGDPFLV

-159 RVSDFN
+159 RVADFN

-176 TITYSNNYDGPV
+176 TITYSNNFDGPV
-188 AFHLIRHY
+188 AYHLIRHY
-196 VARTQYDLNI
+196 IARTQYDI
-206 QKDRM
+206 QVQKDRM

-221 AAFVKPQVDAGLLF
+221 AAYVKPQVDAGLMF

-240 GYIGAMYRSNY
+240 GYVGAMYRSNY
-251 AATMNVG
+251 AATLNAG
-258 VHLTPVLS
+258 VHLTPMLS
-266 LGYAHEFSTNTFA
+266 LGYAHEFSTNTYA

-291 YKFGDNKRNERMEAE
+291 YKFGDNKRNERLEAE
-306 IKRLKDKQRQSSQE
+306 IKRLKDKQRNAAQE

-326 ERFEEFKE
+326 ERFEEFKDE
-334 EMGAAQAA
+334 IGAAQSA
-342 ELEKQKEALK
+342 ELERQKNELRQ
-352 AEGLQLQEAGA
+352 EGMQFQEAGA

-369 GNGGNQNGNGNDG
+369 GATGSGTSGRTSGSSG
-382 FADGAWSQGGNQGG
+382 ADGMSTDG
-396 SMANGG
+396 S
-402 AINNDGAIKGY
+402 IRGY
-413 RNDEYASNVA
+413 RSEEYASNVT

-436 GEQANADRMA
+436 GESSNANRMVN
-446 SSLAKKGISAKVF
+446 SLATRGINAKVF
-459 RDSRNNMYYVYL
+459 KDSRNNMFYVYL
-471 LKFRNYEGAESAK
+471 LKFRSYEEADIARGS
-484 STGLNGQYSGKLWI
+484 GLNGQYSGKLWI